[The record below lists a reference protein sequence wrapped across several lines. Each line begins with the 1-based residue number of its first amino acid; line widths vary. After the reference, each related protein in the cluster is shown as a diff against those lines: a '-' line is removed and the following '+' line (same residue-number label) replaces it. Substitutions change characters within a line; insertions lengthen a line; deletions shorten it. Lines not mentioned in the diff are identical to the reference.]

1 MKTKE
6 FFLSIAAFMMLVCV
20 LAACGS
26 DNDEPKDE
34 YDNNDNKEHVI
45 PEGLVSEEEFHR
57 IVEDKVWLFDK
68 DYESVYVKA
77 NGEEYPELDYP
88 TAGTSFCGFSFKDGK
103 KASMIWPPFTKVPYS
118 DYRYEE
124 TTGAIY
130 GSYNPEEPAY
140 IVESITE
147 DRMIIRDR
155 LDEVP
160 AGIGKDPATWSE
172 ADRELE
178 KGSYRRS
185 AMRVADEEEAAYY
198 REHYVEE

>member
-1 MKTKE
+1 MKKTYYWQWA
-6 FFLSIAAFMMLVCV
+6 LMCIVLCAF
-20 LAACGS
+20 AACGS
-26 DNDEPKDE
+26 DNDEPKNE
-34 YDNNDNKEHVI
+34 DNKEPVI

-77 NGEEYPELDYP
+77 NGEEYPESDYP
-88 TAGTSFCGFSFKDGK
+88 VSGTSFCGFSFKNGK
-103 KASMIWPPFTKVPYS
+103 KASMVWPPFTKATYR
-118 DYRYEE
+118 DYRYDE

-130 GSYNPEEPAY
+130 GSLDAEEPAY

-147 DRMIIRDR
+147 DRMIIRDW

-160 AGIGKDPATWSE
+160 AGIGKDPATWTEEDDKS
-172 ADRELE
+172 E

-185 AMRVADEEEAAYY
+185 ALRVADEEEAAYY